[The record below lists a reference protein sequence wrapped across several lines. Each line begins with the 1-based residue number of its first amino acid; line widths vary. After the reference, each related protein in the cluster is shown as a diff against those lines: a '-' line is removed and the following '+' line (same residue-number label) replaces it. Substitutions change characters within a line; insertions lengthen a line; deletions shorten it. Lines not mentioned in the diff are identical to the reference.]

1 MDAVFLLLGLIAVAI
16 PFAVVMLLVWVGQL
30 RRRVATLETR
40 FAAQQAEVAHLQAQ
54 AFRPEPATPTPTE
67 AEQPPQAAEPAQ
79 AQVAATLSDPAAA
92 PVAQAEPGVP
102 AMAADPMAKADGP
115 LTPWNRARGDRA
127 REEAVV
133 RVPAQAAPPAPPRGP
148 DPITRLIG
156 WLRLNWV
163 YAVSAASLA
172 LAGVF
177 LVQYGIENGL
187 LPPWLRVTVAIGFG
201 GCLIAAGEWLRRRHG
216 DHETV
221 STAYLP
227 SVFAGAGLVSI
238 FAAVLSARLMYGL
251 IGPQTAFAGH
261 VLTAALAVVLGW
273 FYGPLLAAV
282 GLLGAAMAPFI
293 VDGGSEAAAWLYGYF
308 AVLALVG
315 LAVDTLRRWA
325 WLSVLGLVLGYGGGL
340 LSLWAGAGET
350 GWIALLIA
358 LPLLAVMIPDRA
370 LIPRQD
376 GPCLLVAGWT
386 WASVSFPVKL
396 AVATLL
402 VSCAGLVMQ
411 AGAEPALAM
420 LAFGALVALALAYLL
435 WADRAEGLADLGFI
449 PAVGLWLALAMQG
462 LGAMPLARE
471 FAVAALRGP
480 EVAAPKTV
488 TLLLAMVAL
497 VSLAFALR
505 SFRAGALALAYALAA
520 VLVAPVAAVI
530 LELFW
535 QPGLVIG
542 QYPWALHVIALAAA
556 MVALALRYG
565 GLDADKRRVA
575 YATLSALSLIGLA
588 LFLITT
594 KTALT
599 LALAVLALVAA
610 ALDRRFKLPEMG
622 WFIQLAVAVL
632 TYRLLVDPGLDWA
645 LAADLGPVVLAFV
658 GVIAALLAALWLL
671 QPLERPVPKGVLE
684 SAAAGLAA
692 VFADVLISRWLL
704 PDMPASPDD
713 YYDYSGFLYSHWG
726 LALNALP
733 WLALMLMQIY
743 RARLG
748 GALRRL
754 RQAIALLAGL
764 CAGYWM
770 VNAVGPQNPLLS
782 YAPDDLSGLV
792 RGPMGLDTLLLAYGV
807 PGLILLGAAWKLSG
821 LSRRLRIGFTAVGSA
836 LLALYTGLEIRR
848 FWQGDWLGK
857 PGVEQGELYSYT
869 LALMLLGAALLYQAI
884 ARRSGKLRRLAMI
897 VIGLTIAKV
906 FLLDAAG
913 LTGLTRVFSFLGL
926 GLSLAGLAWLNRWAG
941 QVSAQE
947 RDT

>member
-1 MDAVFLLLGLIAVAI
+1 MDGIVVLLMLAALAI
-16 PFAVVMLLVWVGQL
+16 PVAVVALVIGQGRL
-30 RRRVATLETR
+30 RRRVMQLEDQLSGQR
-40 FAAQQAEVAHLQAQ
+40 ALLDRLMRAGVVL
-54 AFRPEPATPTPTE
+54 
-67 AEQPPQAAEPAQ
+67 PQAAEPAP
-79 AQVAATLSDPAAA
+79 VSMPAALPAVA
-92 PVAQAEPGVP
+92 PEAKLAAEVSPHIPTEQAAEDAPRAAAVEAVSP
-102 AMAADPMAKADGP
+102 A
-115 LTPWNRARGDRA
+115 TPWDRA
-127 REEAVV
+127 RAQPVE
-133 RVPAQAAPPAPPRGP
+133 RVSAQAAPPAPPSGP
-148 DPITRLIG
+148 DPLTRLAG

-172 LAGVF
+172 LAGIF

-187 LPPWLRVTVAIGFG
+187 LPPWLRVMAAIGFG
-201 GCLIAAGEWLRRRHG
+201 GCLIAGGEWLRRLHG
-216 DHETV
+216 DSEAV

-261 VLTAALAVVLGW
+261 VLTATLAIGLGW

-282 GLLGAAMAPFI
+282 GLLGAAVAPFI
-293 VDGGSEAAAWLYGYF
+293 VDAGTEAAAWLYGYY
-308 AVLALVG
+308 AVVAIVG

-350 GWIALLIA
+350 GWIALLVA

-386 WASVSFPVKL
+386 RAAVSFPVML
-396 AVATLL
+396 AAVTLL
-402 VSCAGLVMQ
+402 VSSAGLAMQ
-411 AGAEPALAM
+411 AGAAPAVAV

-435 WADRAEGLADLGFI
+435 WADRAAGLADLGFI
-449 PAVGLWLALAMQG
+449 PAVGLWLVLTMQG
-462 LGAMPLARE
+462 LGAMPLVRE
-471 FAVAALRGP
+471 FAAGALRGP
-480 EVAAPKTV
+480 EVAAPRTV
-488 TLLLAMVAL
+488 TLLLGLMAL

-505 SFRAGALALAYALAA
+505 SFRRGALAVAYALAA

-542 QYPWALHVIALAAA
+542 PYPWALHVIALACA

-565 GLDADKRRVA
+565 TLDLDKRRVA

-599 LALAVLALVAA
+599 LALAVLAVVAA

-632 TYRLLVDPGLDWA
+632 VYRLLVDPGLDWA
-645 LAADLGPVVLAFV
+645 LQADLGSVVLVFT
-658 GVIAALLAALWLL
+658 GVIAALLAALWLV
-671 QPLERPVPKGVLE
+671 QPLDRLLPKGVLE

-692 VFADVLISRWLL
+692 VFANVLISRWLL

-713 YYDYSGFLYSHWG
+713 YYDYGGFFYSHWG
-726 LALNALP
+726 YALNAIP

-754 RQAIALLAGL
+754 RQAIALLAGVF
-764 CAGYWM
+764 AGFWLG
-770 VNAVGPQNPLLS
+770 NAVTWQNPLFAYS
-782 YAPDDLSGLV
+782 PVDISGLG
-792 RGPMGLDTLLLAYGV
+792 RGPMLLDTLLLAYGV
-807 PGLILLGAAWKLSG
+807 PGLILLAAAWKLPG
-821 LSRRLRIGFTAVGSA
+821 LSRRLRIGFTAVGAA

-884 ARRSGKLRRLAMI
+884 ARRSGQLRRLAMI

-941 QVSAQE
+941 QVSAQD
-947 RDT
+947 RNP

>member
-16 PFAVVMLLVWVGQL
+16 PFAVVMLLIWVGQL
-30 RRRVATLETR
+30 RRRVTTLETR
-40 FAAQQAEVAHLQAQ
+40 FAAQEQLVTELRAQ
-54 AFRPEPATPTPTE
+54 AFGSELVAPKPAE
-67 AEQPPQAAEPAQ
+67 VDVPQAETVLAQGTQALPDTVPMPAVPMP
-79 AQVAATLSDPAAA
+79 AVQVETAA
-92 PVAQAEPGVP
+92 P
-102 AMAADPMAKADGP
+102 AMAATTATADSP
-115 LTPWNRARGDRA
+115 ATPWERARA
-127 REEAVV
+127 QSVE
-133 RVPAQAAPPAPPRGP
+133 RVPAQAAPSAPPRGP
-148 DPITRLIG
+148 DPITRLVG

-172 LAGVF
+172 LAGIF

-187 LPPWLRVTVAIGFG
+187 LPPWLRVTAAIGFG

-216 DHETV
+216 DSEAV

-227 SVFAGAGLVSI
+227 SVFAGAGLVAI

-251 IGPQTAFAGH
+251 IGPQTAFVGH
-261 VLTAALAVVLGW
+261 LLTAALAIGLGW

-282 GLLGAAMAPFI
+282 GLLGAAVAPFI
-293 VDGGSEAAAWLYGYF
+293 VDAGTEAAAWLYGYY
-308 AVLALVG
+308 AVLAIVG

-350 GWIALLIA
+350 GWIALLVA

-376 GPCLLVAGWT
+376 GPCLLLAGWT
-386 WASVSFPVKL
+386 RAAVSFPVML
-396 AVATLL
+396 AFASLL
-402 VSCAGLVMQ
+402 VSSAGLAMQ
-411 AGAEPALAM
+411 AGAAPAVAM

-435 WADRAEGLADLGFI
+435 WADRAEGLADLGFV
-449 PAVGLWLALAMQG
+449 PAVALWLVLAMQG
-462 LGAMPLARE
+462 LVAMPLARE
-471 FAVAALRGP
+471 FAAGASRGP
-480 EVAAPKTV
+480 EVAAPKMV
-488 TLLLAMVAL
+488 TLLLAMMAL

-505 SFRAGALALAYALAA
+505 SFRAGALSLAYALAA

-535 QPGLVIG
+535 QPGLVLG
-542 QYPWALHVIALAAA
+542 PYPWALLVIALAGA

-645 LAADLGPVVLAFV
+645 LDADLGPVVLVFV

-671 QPLERPVPKGVLE
+671 APLDRLLPKGVLE

-692 VFADVLISRWLL
+692 VFANVLISRWLL
-704 PDMPASPDD
+704 PDLPASPDD
-713 YYDYSGFLYSHWG
+713 YYDYGGYLYSHWG
-726 LALNALP
+726 YALNALP

-754 RQAIALLAGL
+754 RQAIALLGGVF
-764 CAGYWM
+764 AGYWM
-770 VNAVGPQNPLLS
+770 VNAVGPQNPLFS
-782 YAPDDLSGLV
+782 YSPVDLSGLV

-807 PGLILLGAAWKLSG
+807 PGLILLLAAWKLPG

-836 LLALYTGLEIRR
+836 LLVLYTGLEIRR

-884 ARRSGKLRRLAMI
+884 ARRSGQLRRLAMI

-941 QVSAQE
+941 QVSAQD
-947 RDT
+947 RGA